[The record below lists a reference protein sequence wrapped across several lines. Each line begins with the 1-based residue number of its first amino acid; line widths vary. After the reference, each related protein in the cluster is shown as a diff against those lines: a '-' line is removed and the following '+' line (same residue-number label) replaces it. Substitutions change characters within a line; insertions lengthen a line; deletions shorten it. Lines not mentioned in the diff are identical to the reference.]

1 MSKFEKNLIKY
12 LSYGFFVGIYY
23 SFIKGPTTTSSS
35 VNGMFEF
42 YTVPTSTFI
51 FRTLSTSFL
60 LSLFAGVV
68 YTITFL
74 CIRVN
79 K

>member
-23 SFIKGPTTTSSS
+23 SFIKGPTTSTS

-74 CIRVN
+74 CIRGN